1 MIVMNYKKLLFYTI
15 SVIWE
20 VLVLVQQIYWIINEN
35 YSFIAFILGVL
46 ELLTPYFI
54 YKVIKED

>member
-1 MIVMNYKKLLFYTI
+1 MNYKRLLFYTI

-20 VLVLVQQIYWIINEN
+20 LLVLVQQVYWIINEN

>member
-1 MIVMNYKKLLFYTI
+1 MNYKRLLFYTI

-20 VLVLVQQIYWIINEN
+20 LLVLVQQIYWIINEN

-46 ELLTPYFI
+46 ELLTPYFL
-54 YKVIKED
+54 YKIAKED

>member
-1 MIVMNYKKLLFYTI
+1 MDYMKLLLYTI

-20 VLVLVQQIYWIINEN
+20 LLILVQQVCWIMNKN
-35 YSFIAFILGVL
+35 YNFVAFIWGVAA
-46 ELLTPYFI
+46 LLIPYFI

>member
-1 MIVMNYKKLLFYTI
+1 MDYKKLLFCTI

-20 VLVLVQQIYWIINEN
+20 ILILVQQVCWIMNKN
-35 YSFIAFILGVL
+35 YNFVAFIWGVAA
-46 ELLTPYFI
+46 LLIPYFI

>member
-1 MIVMNYKKLLFYTI
+1 MNYKKLLFYTI

-20 VLVLVQQIYWIINEN
+20 LLVLVQQVYWIINEN
-35 YSFIAFILGVL
+35 YSFIAFILGVP